1 MKPMLAEDAVESKLR
16 FPLIAQPKI
25 DGVRGMNLLGRM
37 TGRSLKPHANKYT
50 TSLYS
55 HSCLLGFDG
64 ELAAHSSTHPDLCRL
79 TTSALSTIEGT
90 PFTLWWL
97 FDYVSPE
104 TRTLTYENRL
114 FCLEHRVT
122 ELLKQPELSD
132 LTRHLRPIEW
142 VMCESLEQLLELD
155 NKWLEEGYEG
165 TIVRDPKG
173 LYKQGRSTV
182 KEGGLLRIKRFIESE
197 AVVIKLIEG
206 ETNNNEAQTNELGLQ
221 FRSSHQENMV
231 PNGQV
236 GSMLCRAVKDVFD
249 PQDSSKLLIS
259 KDQEIT
265 VAPGKM
271 TKEER
276 KHYFENPHLILDKV
290 IKFQFFPKG
299 VKDKPRFPTFQ
310 TFRAAS
316 DIGK

>member
-25 DGVRGMNLLGRM
+25 DGVRGLNMLGRL
-37 TGRSLKPHANKYT
+37 TGRSLKPHANRYT

-64 ELAAHSSTHPDLCRL
+64 ELAAHASTHPDLCRL
-79 TTSALSTIEGT
+79 TTSAVSTIEGT

-114 FCLEHRVT
+114 FCLQHRID
-122 ELLKQPELSD
+122 ELSKQIELAD
-132 LTRHLRPIEW
+132 LTRHLRVIES
-142 VMCESLEQLLELD
+142 VQCESLEQLLELD
-155 NKWLEEGYEG
+155 NKWLDMGYEG
-165 TIVRDPKG
+165 TITRDP
-173 LYKQGRSTV
+173 LALHKQGRSTV
-182 KEGGLLRIKRFIESE
+182 REGGLLRIKRFVESE
-197 AVVIKLIEG
+197 AVVIGIVEG
-206 ETNNNEAQTNELGLQ
+206 ETNNNDAQTNELGLQ
-221 FRSSHQENMV
+221 FRSTHQENMI

-236 GSMLCRAVKDVFD
+236 GSLLCRAVKDVFD
-249 PQDSSKLLIS
+249 PQDSSKLLIA

-276 KHYFENPHLILDKV
+276 KHYFENQSGILQKI